1 MIERGDRGASAGKR
15 LPAAGVPE
23 GTELPPGA
31 GPLSPPSRAARR
43 RHVGRPLAEVEDAPS
58 VPLQPRRSPRSK
70 GDAAKLCFVEVVYF
84 YLYDIG
90 RSVDLRKVAALI
102 PAQADVGI
110 VKRRDTPASITLPKP
125 LILQIG
131 EQECQ
136 DLGGFDCFSAHMKI
150 YAEGAVTVLV
160 RVKARVPFGELHGL
174 RDRAIIFGGEA
185 RTMAGLAEVSARKLI
200 EGIRPAVIEPRDF
213 DVMDSETYTAFC
225 LLDSEGNPGAFLNRN
240 RDYVAAL
247 LIGEDPNSVLHES
260 QIAATLGKP
269 FSYHE
274 HDLAVFD
281 LDRCLIVDSSA
292 DYEDLLL
299 IIEHANYQLL
309 ELRVLDHLLD
319 EWLDEAEDDVRLLYG
334 PGSRR
339 HRGRGAAAREKLAK
353 IQALRFE
360 SLFIL
365 ENLENSSKIIG
376 DYYLGQIYG
385 RLNSIFSTEGW
396 KWSVERRLET
406 LQDVYDMVKND
417 SGEERMVTLEIIFIV
432 VCIIF
437 PLVQILQV
445 MITSSE
451 AARVANHAPA
461 LSLPAGNDGRP
472 AADSGELAPAGTSP
486 AGQSPAGQSPA
497 GQSPAGLPGGRR

>member
-1 MIERGDRGASAGKR
+1 MTERGDRGASAGKR
-15 LPAAGVPE
+15 LQAAAAPE
-23 GTELPPGA
+23 GAELPSGA
-31 GPLSPPSRAARR
+31 GPLSPQGRGARR
-43 RHVGRPLAEVEDAPS
+43 RRVGRPLAESEDAPS
-58 VPLQPRRSPRSK
+58 VPLQPRRASRGK
-70 GDAAKLCFVEVVYF
+70 GDAAKLCFVEVVYL

-102 PAQADVGI
+102 PAHTDVGI

-150 YAEGAVTVLV
+150 YAEGAVTVIV
-160 RVKARVPFGELHGL
+160 RVKARLPFGELHSL
-174 RDRAIIFGGEA
+174 RDRAVIFGGEA
-185 RTMAGLAEVSARKLI
+185 RTMAGLAELSARNLI
-200 EGIRPAVIEPRDF
+200 EGIRPAVTEPRDF
-213 DVMDSETYTAFC
+213 DVMDNETYTAFC
-225 LLDSEGNPGAFLNRN
+225 LLDCEGNPGAFLNRN

-260 QIAATLGKP
+260 QITATLGKP

-281 LDRCLIVDSSA
+281 LDRCLIIDSSA

-319 EWLDEAEDDVRLLYG
+319 EWLDEAEDDVRMLYG

-451 AARVANHAPA
+451 TTR
-461 LSLPAGNDGRP
+461 
-472 AADSGELAPAGTSP
+472 AADQASALIRPLGDEGQGMSAPSELAPAGAGP
-486 AGQSPAGQSPA
+486 ADAAPDGTDAGGAP
-497 GQSPAGLPGGRR
+497 GLPGGRR